1 MWALRIAGGIF
12 AVAFFALAL
21 IRYRR
26 RQISRLNL
34 IISSLISTALL
45 LLAIAPGLFNP
56 LFEVFNFEPGNGQR
70 LTAVLLF
77 AVGILFVLMIR
88 MQSEVDTSER
98 GIRQL
103 VESFG
108 QSAFDWDSAADLPAG
123 KRIVVVSPAHNEAEN
138 VGAVIEAMPPE
149 VEGYHVVPI
158 VIDDRSDDGTADTAR
173 AAGALAASLP
183 IRRGG
188 GLALRVGYDIAL
200 KLGADIVV
208 TMDADGQ
215 HQPEELPAVVGPII
229 DGRADHVNGSRM
241 LGDFESESLIRHLG
255 VHFFSRFVTIL
266 TGQRVTD
273 ISSGYRATRAD
284 TLRALILE
292 QDQFWTSE
300 VTIEALRQRARVVEV
315 PVTFLTRRGGVSKKP
330 KSLRYGWNFSKAI
343 VKTWLR

>member
-1 MWALRIAGGIF
+1 MTALRVVGGIF
-12 AVAFFALAL
+12 AAAFFALAM
-21 IRYRR
+21 IRHGR

-34 IISSLISTALL
+34 IISTVISAVLL
-45 LLAIAPGLFNP
+45 LLAIVPGLFNP
-56 LFEVFNFEPGNGQR
+56 LFEVFNFQPGSGQR
-70 LTAVLLF
+70 LTAVLLL
-77 AVGILFVLMIR
+77 AVAILFLLVIR
-88 MQSEVDTSER
+88 MQSEVDTNER

-108 QSAFDWDSAADLPAG
+108 QAAFDWQAAEDLPAG
-123 KRIVVVSPAHNEAEN
+123 KRIVVVSPAFNEAEN
-138 VGAVIEAMPPE
+138 VGAVVEAMPRD
-149 VEGYHVVPI
+149 VEGYHVIPI
-158 VIDDRSDDGTADTAR
+158 VIDDHSDDGTADAAR
-173 AAGALAASLP
+173 TAGALAASLP

-188 GLALRVGYDIAL
+188 GLALRVGYHVAL

-215 HQPEELPAVVGPII
+215 HQPEELPTLVAPIVE
-229 DGRADHVNGSRM
+229 GRADHVNGSRM
-241 LGDFESESLIRHLG
+241 LGDFERESLVRHMG
-255 VHFFSRFVTIL
+255 VHFFSRVVTIL

-284 TLRALILE
+284 TLRELILE

-330 KSLRYGWNFSKAI
+330 KSFLYGWNFSKAI

>member
-1 MWALRIAGGIF
+1 MSALRIVGGIF
-12 AVAFFALAL
+12 AAAIFALAL

-26 RQISRLNL
+26 RRISRLSL
-34 IISSLISTALL
+34 IISSLISAVLL

-56 LFEVFNFEPGNGQR
+56 LFEVFNFQPGNGQR

-77 AVGILFVLMIR
+77 AVGVLFVLLIR
-88 MQSEVDTSER
+88 IQSEVDTSER

-108 QSAFDWDSAADLPAG
+108 QSAFDWDAAADLPSG

-138 VGAVIEAMPPE
+138 VAAVIEAMPPE
-149 VEGYHVVPI
+149 VDGYHVVPI
-158 VIDDRSDDGTADTAR
+158 VIDDRSDDGTAETAR
-173 AAGALAASLP
+173 AAGALVASLP

-215 HQPEELPAVVGPII
+215 HQPEELSTLVGPII
-229 DGRADHVNGSRM
+229 EGRADHVNGSRM
-241 LGDFESESLIRHLG
+241 IGDFEREGLIRHLG
-255 VHFFSRFVTIL
+255 VHFFSRVVTIL

>member
-1 MWALRIAGGIF
+1 MSALRIVGGIF
-12 AVAFFALAL
+12 AAAIFALAL

-26 RQISRLNL
+26 RRISRLSL
-34 IISSLISTALL
+34 IISSLISAVLL

-77 AVGILFVLMIR
+77 AVAVLFVLLIR
-88 MQSEVDTSER
+88 IQSEVDTSER

-108 QSAFDWDSAADLPAG
+108 QSAFDWDAAADLPSG
-123 KRIVVVSPAHNEAEN
+123 KRIVVVSPAYNEAEN
-138 VGAVIEAMPPE
+138 VAGVIEAMPPE

-158 VIDDRSDDGTADTAR
+158 VIDDRSDDGTAETAR
-173 AAGALAASLP
+173 AAGALVASLP

-215 HQPEELPAVVGPII
+215 HQPEELPTLVGPII
-229 DGRADHVNGSRM
+229 EGRADHVNGSRM
-241 LGDFESESLIRHLG
+241 LGDFEREGLIRHLG
-255 VHFFSRFVTIL
+255 VHFFSRVVTIL

>member
-1 MWALRIAGGIF
+1 MTALRVVGGIF
-12 AVAFFALAL
+12 AAAFFALAV
-21 IRYRR
+21 IRYGR

-34 IISSLISTALL
+34 IISTGISAVLL
-45 LLAIAPGLFNP
+45 LLAIVPGLFNP
-56 LFEVFNFEPGNGQR
+56 LFEVFNFQPGSGQR
-70 LTAVLLF
+70 LTAVLLL
-77 AVGILFVLMIR
+77 AVAILFLLVIR
-88 MQSEVDTSER
+88 MQSEVDTNER

-108 QSAFDWDSAADLPAG
+108 QAAFDWEAAEDLPAG
-123 KRIVVVSPAHNEAEN
+123 KRIVVVSPAFNEAEN
-138 VGAVIEAMPPE
+138 VGAVVEAMPRD
-149 VEGYHVVPI
+149 VEGYHVIPI
-158 VIDDRSDDGTADTAR
+158 VVDDHSDDGTADAAR
-173 AAGALAASLP
+173 AAGALAARLP

-188 GLALRVGYDIAL
+188 GLALRVGYDVAV

-215 HQPEELPAVVGPII
+215 HQPEELPALVAPII
-229 DGRADHVNGSRM
+229 EGRADHVNGSRM
-241 LGDFESESLIRHLG
+241 LGDFERESLIRHVG
-255 VHFFSRFVTIL
+255 VHFFSRLVTIL

-284 TLRALILE
+284 TLRELILE

-330 KSLRYGWNFSKAI
+330 KSFRYAWNFSKAI

>member
-1 MWALRIAGGIF
+1 MSALRVVGGIF

-21 IRYRR
+21 IRYQRR
-26 RQISRLNL
+26 RISRLNL
-34 IISSLISTALL
+34 IISSLISAVVL

-77 AVGILFVLMIR
+77 AVAIQFLLLIR
-88 MQSEVDTSER
+88 MQSEVDTNER

-108 QSAFDWDSAADLPAG
+108 QSAFDWDVAVDLPAG
-123 KRIVVVSPAHNEAEN
+123 KRIVVVSPAFNEAEN
-138 VGAVIEAMPPE
+138 VGAVIDAMPRE
-149 VEGYHVVPI
+149 VEGYHVVAI
-158 VIDDRSDDGTADTAR
+158 VVDDHSDDGTADAAR
-173 AAGALAASLP
+173 EAGALAASLP

-215 HQPEELPAVVGPII
+215 HQPEELPTVVGPII
-229 DGRADHVNGSRM
+229 EGRADHVNGSRM
-241 LGDFESESLIRHLG
+241 LGDFERESLIRHLG
-255 VHFFSRFVTIL
+255 VHFFSRVVTIL

-300 VTIEALRQRARVVEV
+300 VTIEALRQHARVVEV

-330 KSLRYGWNFSKAI
+330 KSFRYAWNFSKAI

>member
-1 MWALRIAGGIF
+1 MSALRAVGGIF
-12 AVAFFALAL
+12 AAAFFTLAL

-34 IISSLISTALL
+34 IISSLISAAVL

-56 LFEVFNFEPGNGQR
+56 LFEVFNFQPGSGQR
-70 LTAVLLF
+70 LTAVLLV
-77 AVGILFVLMIR
+77 AVGVLFLLLIR
-88 MQSEVDTSER
+88 MQSEVDTNER

-108 QSAFDWDSAADLPAG
+108 QAAFDWTATDDLPDG
-123 KRIVVVSPAHNEAEN
+123 KRIVVVSPAFDEAEN
-138 VGAVIEAMPPE
+138 VGAVIEAMPQE
-149 VEGYHVVPI
+149 VDGHHVVAI
-158 VIDDRSDDGTADTAR
+158 VIDDHSDDGTADAAR
-173 AAGALAASLP
+173 KAGALAASLP

-215 HQPEELPAVVGPII
+215 HQPEELPTLVEPII
-229 DGRADHVNGSRM
+229 AGRADHVNGSRM
-241 LGDFESESLIRHLG
+241 LGDFERESLIRHTG
-255 VHFFSRFVTIL
+255 VHFFSWVVTVL

-315 PVTFLTRRGGVSKKP
+315 PVTFLTRRGGESKKP
-330 KSLRYGWNFSKAI
+330 KSFRYGWNFAKAI

>member
-1 MWALRIAGGIF
+1 MSALRVVGGIF
-12 AVAFFALAL
+12 AAAFFALAL

-26 RQISRLNL
+26 RRISRLNL
-34 IISSLISTALL
+34 IISTFISAVLL

-77 AVGILFVLMIR
+77 AVAILFLLVIR

-108 QSAFDWDSAADLPAG
+108 QSAFDWDAAADLPAG
-123 KRIVVVSPAHNEAEN
+123 KRIVVLSPAFNEAEN
-138 VGAVIEAMPPE
+138 VGAVIEAMPRE
-149 VEGYHVVPI
+149 VEGYHVVTI
-158 VIDDRSDDGTADTAR
+158 VIDDRSDDGTADAAR

-200 KLGADIVV
+200 RLGADIVV

-215 HQPEELPAVVGPII
+215 HQPEELPTVVGPII
-229 DGRADHVNGSRM
+229 EGRADHVNGSRM
-241 LGDFESESLIRHLG
+241 LGDFERESLIRHLG
-255 VHFFSRFVTIL
+255 VHFFSRVVTIL

-330 KSLRYGWNFSKAI
+330 KSLRYAWNFSKAI

>member
-1 MWALRIAGGIF
+1 
-12 AVAFFALAL
+12 
-21 IRYRR
+21 
-26 RQISRLNL
+26 
-34 IISSLISTALL
+34 
-45 LLAIAPGLFNP
+45 
-56 LFEVFNFEPGNGQR
+56 
-70 LTAVLLF
+70 
-77 AVGILFVLMIR
+77 
-88 MQSEVDTSER
+88 
-98 GIRQL
+98 
-103 VESFG
+103 
-108 QSAFDWDSAADLPAG
+108 
-123 KRIVVVSPAHNEAEN
+123 
-138 VGAVIEAMPPE
+138 MPPE

-158 VIDDRSDDGTADTAR
+158 VIDDRSDDGTAETAR

-215 HQPEELPAVVGPII
+215 HQPEELPTLVGPII
-229 DGRADHVNGSRM
+229 EGRADHVNGSRM
-241 LGDFESESLIRHLG
+241 LGDFEREGAIRHLG
-255 VHFFSRFVTIL
+255 VHFFSRIVTIL

>member
-1 MWALRIAGGIF
+1 MSALRIVGGIF
-12 AVAFFALAL
+12 AAAIFALAL
-21 IRYRR
+21 LRYQRR
-26 RQISRLNL
+26 RISRLSL
-34 IISSLISTALL
+34 IISSLISAVLL

-77 AVGILFVLMIR
+77 AVGVLFVLLIR
-88 MQSEVDTSER
+88 IQSEVDTSER

-108 QSAFDWDSAADLPAG
+108 QSAFDWDTAADLPAG
-123 KRIVVVSPAHNEAEN
+123 KRIVVVSPAHNEAQN
-138 VGAVIEAMPPE
+138 VGAVIEAMPHE

-158 VIDDRSDDGTADTAR
+158 VIDDRSDDGTAETAR
-173 AAGALAASLP
+173 AAGALVASLP

-215 HQPEELPAVVGPII
+215 HQPEELPTLVGPII
-229 DGRADHVNGSRM
+229 EGRADHVNGSRM
-241 LGDFESESLIRHLG
+241 LGDFEREGAIRHLG
-255 VHFFSRFVTIL
+255 VHFFSRIVTIL

-284 TLRALILE
+284 TLQALILE

>member
-1 MWALRIAGGIF
+1 MSALRIVGGIF
-12 AVAFFALAL
+12 AAAIFALAL
-21 IRYRR
+21 IRYQRR
-26 RQISRLNL
+26 RISRLSL
-34 IISSLISTALL
+34 IISSLISAVLL

-77 AVGILFVLMIR
+77 AVGVLFVLLIR
-88 MQSEVDTSER
+88 IQSEVDTSER

-108 QSAFDWDSAADLPAG
+108 QAAFDWDVVADLPAG
-123 KRIVVVSPAHNEAEN
+123 KRIVVLSPAHNEAQN
-138 VGAVIEAMPPE
+138 VGAVIEAMPHE

-158 VIDDRSDDGTADTAR
+158 VIDDRSEDGTAETSR
-173 AAGALAASLP
+173 AAGALVASLP

-215 HQPEELPAVVGPII
+215 HQPEELPTVVGPII

-241 LGDFESESLIRHLG
+241 LGDFERESLIRHIG
-255 VHFFSRFVTIL
+255 VHVFSRIVSVL
-266 TGQRVTD
+266 TGRRITD
-273 ISSGYRATRAD
+273 PSSGYRAARAD
-284 TLRALILE
+284 LLERLVLE
-292 QDQFWTSE
+292 QDRFWTSE
-300 VTIEALRQRARVVEV
+300 ILIEALRHRARVVEV
-315 PVTFLTRRGGVSKKP
+315 PVTIVARASGTSKKP
-330 KSLRYGWNFSKAI
+330 APLRYGWQFSKVI
-343 VKTWLR
+343 IQTWLR

>member
-1 MWALRIAGGIF
+1 MSALRIVGGIF
-12 AVAFFALAL
+12 AAAIFALAL
-21 IRYRR
+21 IRYQRR
-26 RQISRLNL
+26 RISRLSL
-34 IISSLISTALL
+34 IISSLISAVLL

-77 AVGILFVLMIR
+77 AVGVLFVLLIR
-88 MQSEVDTSER
+88 IQSEVDTSER

-108 QSAFDWDSAADLPAG
+108 QSAFDWDAAADLPAG

-158 VIDDRSDDGTADTAR
+158 VIDDRSDDGTAETAR
-173 AAGALAASLP
+173 AAGALVASLP

-215 HQPEELPAVVGPII
+215 HQPEELPTLVGPII
-229 DGRADHVNGSRM
+229 EGRADHVNGSRM
-241 LGDFESESLIRHLG
+241 LGDFEREGAIRHLG
-255 VHFFSRFVTIL
+255 VHFFSRIVTIL

-292 QDQFWTSE
+292 QDQFWTSD
-300 VTIEALRQRARVVEV
+300 VTIEAVRQRARVVEV

>member
-1 MWALRIAGGIF
+1 MSALRVLGGLF

-34 IISSLISTALL
+34 IISTLISAVVL
-45 LLAIAPGLFNP
+45 LLAISPSLFNP
-56 LFEVFNFEPGNGQR
+56 LFEVFNFEPGSGQR

-77 AVGILFVLMIR
+77 AVALLFLPVIR
-88 MQSEVDTSER
+88 MQSEVDTNER
-98 GIRQL
+98 NMRLL
-103 VESFG
+103 VESLG
-108 QSAFDWDSAADLPAG
+108 QAAFDWDAAAALPEG
-123 KRIVVVSPAHNEAEN
+123 KRIVIVSPAFNEAEN
-138 VGAVIEAMPPE
+138 VGQVIEAMPRE
-149 VEGYHVVPI
+149 LDGYQVLPI
-158 VIDDRSDDGTADTAR
+158 VIDDHSDDGTPEAAR
-173 AAGALAASLP
+173 AAGALVASLP

-208 TMDADGQ
+208 TLDADGQ
-215 HQPEELPAVVGPII
+215 HQPEEIPTLVAPILE
-229 DGRADHVNGSRM
+229 GRADHVNGSRM
-241 LGDFESESLIRHLG
+241 LGAFESDSVIRHAG
-255 VHFFSRFVTIL
+255 VHVFSRIVTIL

-284 TLRALILE
+284 TLHRLILE

-300 VTIEALRQRARVVEV
+300 VTIEALRQKARVVEV
-315 PVTFLTRRGGVSKKP
+315 PVTFLTRRGGESKKP
-330 KSLRYGWNFSKAI
+330 KSFRYGWNFSKAI

>member
-1 MWALRIAGGIF
+1 MSALRIVGGIF
-12 AVAFFALAL
+12 AAAIFALAL

-26 RQISRLNL
+26 RQISRLSL
-34 IISSLISTALL
+34 IISSLISAVLL

-77 AVGILFVLMIR
+77 AVGVLFVLLIR
-88 MQSEVDTSER
+88 IQSEVDTSER

-108 QSAFDWDSAADLPAG
+108 QSAFDWDAAADLPAG

-158 VIDDRSDDGTADTAR
+158 VIDDRSDDGTAETAR

-215 HQPEELPAVVGPII
+215 HQPEELPTLVGPII
-229 DGRADHVNGSRM
+229 EGRADHVNGSRM
-241 LGDFESESLIRHLG
+241 LGDFEREGAIRHLG
-255 VHFFSRFVTIL
+255 VHFFSRIVTIL